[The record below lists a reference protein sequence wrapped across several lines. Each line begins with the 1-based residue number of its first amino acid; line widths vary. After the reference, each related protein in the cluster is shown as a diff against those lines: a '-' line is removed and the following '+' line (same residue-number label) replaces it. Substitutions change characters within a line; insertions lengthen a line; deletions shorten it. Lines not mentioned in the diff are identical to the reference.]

1 LEYIFIEIS
10 KFNKADH
17 ELETELDRWLF
28 ALKHMNHLQ
37 KIPVYLKKG
46 IFEKLFSIAEIANLS
61 KEEYMNYHDRVLM
74 AQWDEYAQMKWAKE
88 KALKEG
94 LKEGLEEGRKEGI
107 NEGIKLAAKSLL
119 LNGFTVTQTAKL
131 LGVTENFVEQ
141 ARGEME

>member
-46 IFEKLFSIAEIANLS
+46 IFEKLFSIMRAL
-61 KEEYMNYHDRVLM
+61 KRVLNWP
-74 AQWDEYAQMKWAKE
+74 QKVCY
-88 KALKEG
+88 
-94 LKEGLEEGRKEGI
+94 
-107 NEGIKLAAKSLL
+107 
-119 LNGFTVTQTAKL
+119 
-131 LGVTENFVEQ
+131 
-141 ARGEME
+141 